1 MVAFANSN
9 GGKVL
14 IGVNNEGKPFE
25 NFIFGNESVQ
35 QWLNEIKNK
44 TNPSII
50 PDSTIIDWM
59 GAKVVEL
66 SVKEFPIKPVS
77 FKGRYYKRVKNS
89 NHQLSLT
96 EISDLHLKTF
106 NSSWDNY
113 ITNEYTLDD
122 ISLDKVNVFIGN
134 SNKLREI

>member
-1 MVAFANSN
+1 
-9 GGKVL
+9 
-14 IGVNNEGKPFE
+14 
-25 NFIFGNESVQ
+25 
-35 QWLNEIKNK
+35 
-44 TNPSII
+44 
-50 PDSTIIDWM
+50 M

-96 EISDLHLKTF
+96 EISDLHLKTY

-113 ITNEYTLDD
+113 ITNDYTLDD
-122 ISLDKVNVFIGN
+122 ISL
-134 SNKLREI
+134 